1 MKKTLLTFYF
11 ALFSVLIFGQTSYEK
26 TLNAKAEKISTAK
39 TLADYDKLFT
49 EFSELKKSRDP
60 YRWKAYYYAGLVLY
74 KEGEFIINTG
84 NKKADTGH
92 TNSLAEKFVAGSL
105 ELQPD
110 NKEIIE
116 LLNLIREQR
125 TKFEFSK
132 TAK

>member
-11 ALFSVLIFGQTSYEK
+11 VLFSVLISAQSSYEN
-26 TLNAKAEKISTAK
+26 TLNQKAEKISSAK
-39 TLADYDKLFT
+39 TVADYEKLFR

-74 KEGEFIINTG
+74 KEGEFIINSG
-84 NKKADTGH
+84 NKKADTRY

-110 NKEIIE
+110 NKEITD

-125 TKFEFSK
+125 TKFEAVK